1 LLFNSGEFFVLLG
14 ATLLLYPLLARRG
27 QNRML
32 LVASWVFYAWWDW
45 RFLGLLW
52 LSTIVDFLAARGIEA
67 ARARGDAAAPRRWL
81 AASLA
86 TNLGALGFFK
96 YWNFFAE
103 STARVLEAL
112 GLHASPLTLHVILP
126 AGISFYTFQTLAYT
140 IDVWRGRVRAERD
153 PLDFALFVAFFPQL
167 MAGPIERAR
176 RLLPQIR
183 RPRTVTAEDWRVGG
197 WLLFWG
203 LFKKVF
209 IADNLAPLTGWAFHV
224 AEAPSAA
231 QLASVYF
238 GFAIQFYCDFSGYS
252 DMARGIARLFG
263 IQIANNFRLPYFS
276 PNPMALWQRWHR
288 TLAFWFRDYVYGP
301 LSRALGAGPGRAAAA
316 LATMGLV
323 GLWHGAAFTF
333 VLWGLAWG
341 VVLVVHRLVR
351 GPIAR
356 FVQGRPWARPWR
368 TMLGTLLTFYLWLTL
383 GTFFVAPDA
392 GIAARFLWRFHT
404 GFDSSPGAL
413 RDFATVLYYSAPLVA
428 MQIAQLRAGKIDLV
442 PDWPAPVRFAVY
454 AGLTL
459 LLVVMG
465 AEADQEFFYF
475 AF

>member
-1 LLFNSGEFFVLLG
+1 
-14 ATLLLYPLLARRG
+14 
-27 QNRML
+27 
-32 LVASWVFYAWWDW
+32 
-45 RFLGLLW
+45 
-52 LSTIVDFLAARGIEA
+52 
-67 ARARGDAAAPRRWL
+67 
-81 AASLA
+81 
-86 TNLGALGFFK
+86 
-96 YWNFFAE
+96 
-103 STARVLEAL
+103 
-112 GLHASPLTLHVILP
+112 
-126 AGISFYTFQTLAYT
+126 
-140 IDVWRGRVRAERD
+140 
-153 PLDFALFVAFFPQL
+153 
-167 MAGPIERAR
+167 
-176 RLLPQIR
+176 
-183 RPRTVTAEDWRVGG
+183 
-197 WLLFWG
+197 
-203 LFKKVF
+203 
-209 IADNLAPLTGWAFHV
+209 
-224 AEAPSAA
+224 
-231 QLASVYF
+231 
-238 GFAIQFYCDFSGYS
+238 
-252 DMARGIARLFG
+252 
-263 IQIANNFRLPYFS
+263 
-276 PNPMALWQRWHR
+276 R